1 MMTEDC
7 IINLG
12 IECSEQIDLGSP
24 AVLEFAESVT
34 QLVPQLDQVE
44 QDDEKK
50 SLSLFQQGKARRP
63 REVEIKVDG
72 LQAAAGTG
80 IPADERFPFILSVAA
95 AAERLKLSKYRIVV
109 VDLRFIFRV
118 THWGNH
124 DDLVARTLFSGGRLE
139 TILDDFDNPLDT
151 VALHF
156 TTRPCAGDENI
167 VLGVGFRTQTT
178 RREIRS
184 GEYDGDSLSVICG
197 LGRVGGLI
205 KTGSFKDVVQELHD
219 VWTDKLEDTLYI
231 NVVKPLQ
238 DAAVTVESPK
248 ID

>member
-12 IECSEQIDLGSP
+12 IECSEQIDLGST

-34 QLVPQLDQVE
+34 QLIPQLDQVE

-50 SLSLFQQGKARRP
+50 ALSLFQQGKARRS
-63 REVEIKVDG
+63 REVEIKADG
-72 LQAAAGTG
+72 LQAAAGTV

-95 AAERLKLSKYRIVV
+95 AAERLKLSKYRITV

-124 DDLVARTLFSGGRLE
+124 HDLVARTLFSGGGLK
-139 TILDDFDNPLDT
+139 TILDDFDSPLDN

-156 TTRPCAGDENI
+156 TTRPNTDDENI
-167 VLGVGFRTQTT
+167 VLGVSFRTQTT

-184 GEYDGDSLSVICG
+184 GEYDGDSVSVMCG
-197 LGRVGGLI
+197 LGRVGGFI

-219 VWTDKLEDTLYI
+219 VWTEKLEATLYA

-238 DAAVTVESPK
+238 EAAVTVEPPK
-248 ID
+248 SD